1 MKIKHFEENSLAA
14 EAGFKIGDNII
25 KINSYPV
32 RDIIDFKFHVC
43 DEYLEIEVERN
54 GQPAIFEIEKD
65 YDDNLGIVFED
76 FKYRH
81 CANKCIFCFI
91 DQNPPQLRKSLYFK
105 DEDFRLSF
113 VYGNYVTLTNISKKD
128 LRRIVEQRLSP
139 LYVSVHSTDL
149 QVRKLMLGMKKDD
162 RLLEKI
168 SFLVENKI
176 ELHAQIVLCPGIN
189 DGASLINSINDL
201 AQFYPYVKSIAI
213 VPVGLT
219 KHRDE
224 LYPLVPVTSSYAK
237 KIIPQV
243 NQLAEKFKNQW
254 NDFLVYLADEFYL
267 LAEQELPETERY
279 QEFPQI
285 ENGVGMARDFID
297 TFKEQSRYFPH
308 RISQRK
314 SLTLATAVLAAPIIE
329 KYVIARL
336 NQIENLH
343 VSLKII
349 NNDFYGNTVTVTG
362 LLTGQDIYSQLS
374 QTQPGDKIVLPTNC
388 LNFEGIFLDDW
399 TPENLE
405 NKLNRPIEF
414 VENDFVSLLEKL

>member
-1 MKIKHFEENSLAA
+1 MKIKQFEDISLAA

-25 KINSYPV
+25 KINDNV
-32 RDIIDFKFHVC
+32 IRDIIDFKFHVS
-43 DEYLEIEVERN
+43 DEFLEIEIERN
-54 GQPAIFEIEKD
+54 GQPSIFEIEKD

-81 CANKCIFCFI
+81 CGNKCIFCFI

-113 VYGNYVTLTNISKKD
+113 LYGNYVTLTNISKKD
-128 LRRIVEQRLSP
+128 LHRIVEQRLSP

-149 QVRKLMLGMKKDD
+149 QVRKLMLGIKKDD

-189 DGASLINSINDL
+189 DGASLKKSLNDL
-201 AQFYPYVKSIAI
+201 AQFYPFLKSIAI

-224 LYPLVPVTSSYAK
+224 LYSLVPVTSSYAK
-237 KIIPQV
+237 KLIPQV
-243 NQLAEKFKNQW
+243 NRLAKKFKTKLD
-254 NDFLVYLADEFYL
+254 DFLVYLADEFYL

-285 ENGVGMARDFID
+285 ENGVGMVRDFINN
-297 TFKEQSRYFPH
+297 FKEQSRYFPH
-308 RISQRK
+308 RISQHK
-314 SLTLATAVLAAPIIE
+314 SLTMATGVLAAPIIE
-329 KYVIARL
+329 KYVISRL
-336 NQIENLH
+336 NQVENLS
-343 VSLKII
+343 VSLNII
-349 NNDFYGNTVTVTG
+349 KNNFYGNSVTVTG
-362 LLTGQDIYSQLS
+362 LLCGQDIYSQLS
-374 QTQPGDKIVLPTNC
+374 QIQPGDKIVLPINS

-399 TPENLE
+399 TPEDLE
-405 NKLNRPIEF
+405 NKLNRPVEF

>member
-1 MKIKHFEENSLAA
+1 MKINQFEENSLAA

-25 KINSYPV
+25 KINGNAIC
-32 RDIIDFKFHVC
+32 DIIDFKFHVC

-54 GQPAIFEIEKD
+54 GQPEIFEIEKD
-65 YDDNLGIVFED
+65 YDDNLGIVFEN
-76 FKYRH
+76 FQYKH
-81 CANKCIFCFI
+81 CGNKCIFCFV
-91 DQNPPQLRKSLYFK
+91 DQNPSGLRKSLYFK

-113 VYGNYVTLTNISKKD
+113 LFGNYVTLTNISKKD

-149 QVRKLMLGMKKDD
+149 QVRKLMLGIKKDD

-176 ELHAQIVLCPGIN
+176 ELHAQIVLCPSIN
-189 DGASLINSINDL
+189 DGASLIKSIDDL
-201 AQFYPYVKSIAI
+201 AQFYPFLKSIAI

-224 LYPLVPVTSSYAK
+224 LYLLVPVTSSYAK
-237 KIIPQV
+237 KLILQV
-243 NQLAEKFKNQW
+243 NQLAAKFKNRW

-267 LAEQELPETERY
+267 LANEELPETERY

-297 TFKEQSRYFPH
+297 TIKEQSRYFPH
-308 RISQRK
+308 RISKRK
-314 SLTLATAVLAAPIIE
+314 SFTLATGVLAAPIIE
-329 KYVIARL
+329 KYVISRL
-336 NQIENLH
+336 NQVENLS
-343 VSLKII
+343 VSLNII
-349 NNDFYGNTVTVTG
+349 KNNFYGNSVTVTG
-362 LLTGQDIYSQLS
+362 LLCGQDIYSQLS
-374 QTQPGDKIVLPTNC
+374 QIQPRDKIVLPANC

-399 TPENLE
+399 TPEDLE
-405 NKLNRPIEF
+405 NKLNRPVEF